1 MVIETISLVD
11 QVLFPPLA
19 QFYPMTYV
27 NMTWAIHEGTERSST
42 CLVSKFNNFN
52 CSLISEDEST
62 YFNLISGELLI
73 AVNFTVAKRIDDT
86 SFQKFLPGSAKPSMI
101 RVWPWLNIRHATDA
115 WFGTNPW
122 LEEID
127 FWLWETDPWSRD
139 VFLLFPNVHLRA
151 TLTMRVRQ
159 TMAAFGHQK
168 VSCDAQNSPMSLI
181 VCSASKF
188 IIFQYRQSVSRP
200 RPAHYW

>member
-73 AVNFTVAKRIDDT
+73 AVNFAVAKRIDDT